1 MQLYPFILQ
10 TVTGLSGSE
19 ARRYSPPANVWTV
32 SAMIMV
38 DKCKEARRGRYY
50 LFDKKAEVHNLTREP
65 KPQYVVIIYELKVIR
80 SLTYELS
87 YIRAHK
93 DTSAGG
99 AAASPCVLLKKSRH
113 HVSRQPTHIPQR
125 APNKSSPTLHTLHP
139 SAIHP
144 CKNSRRTSSARSSA
158 TTIAAVCSGV
168 ARAVSVVSRGRT
180 SAGW

>member
-19 ARRYSPPANVWTV
+19 ARRYSPPANVLTV

-65 KPQYVVIIYELKVIR
+65 KPQYVVIIYELKVIW

-93 DTSAGG
+93 DISAGG
-99 AAASPCVLLKKSRH
+99 GCRLSMRLVEEIATSRLAPGDPHSPTCTQQVFANAPH
-113 HVSRQPTHIPQR
+113 APPQR
-125 APNKSSPTLHTLHP
+125 DPPL
-139 SAIHP
+139 
-144 CKNSRRTSSARSSA
+144 
-158 TTIAAVCSGV
+158 
-168 ARAVSVVSRGRT
+168 
-180 SAGW
+180 